1 MYPKSVQFKQRVVP
15 QKQLSQADFD
25 VLEYRLECLRGRVRW
40 QRNVICFLCVV
51 LAMCLVFK

>member
-25 VLEYRLECLRGRVRW
+25 VLEYRLECLQKRVSVLSNLIVW
-40 QRNVICFLCVV
+40 LCFVV
-51 LAMCLVFK
+51 AMLIVFK